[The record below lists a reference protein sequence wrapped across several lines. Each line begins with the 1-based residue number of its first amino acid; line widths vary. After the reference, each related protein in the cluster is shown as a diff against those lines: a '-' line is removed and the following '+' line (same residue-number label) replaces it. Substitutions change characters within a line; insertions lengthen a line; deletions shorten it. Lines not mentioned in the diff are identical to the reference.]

1 MQKPLE
7 AVCFHHHFYYF
18 YIRQSRHGIMELL
31 EYNMGEKVKAF
42 STKRGESGGNYAGF
56 NITHYCGDSAEH
68 IAQCRELLCT
78 RLGIEDSHL
87 ILPRQTHGNTTIV
100 IDELFMSAAR
110 EEQSNL
116 LQGIDAIVTALP
128 RTCIGVSTADCV
140 PILLHDDSKGVIAAI
155 HAGWR
160 GTVSRIAKECIT
172 LMLNRFNCNT
182 ANIKAVIGP
191 SIGCDAFEVGDEVY
205 AAFKEGGF
213 KMEKI
218 AARKEKWHIDLWEAN
233 RLILKECGFAEE
245 NIEVCGVCT
254 RTHCEEFFSA
264 RRLGINSGRIFN
276 GIMLI

>member
-1 MQKPLE
+1 MK
-7 AVCFHHHFYYF
+7 F
-18 YIRQSRHGIMELL
+18 L
-31 EYNMGEKVKAF
+31 EYNMGERVKAF
-42 STKRGESGGNYAGF
+42 STKRGESGGNYAGI

-68 IAQCRELLCT
+68 VAQCREQLCAQ
-78 RLGIEDSHL
+78 LGIGDNRL
-87 ILPRQTHGNTTIV
+87 ILPRQTHGCSSIV
-100 IDELFMSAAR
+100 IDEQFMSADK
-110 EEQSNL
+110 ETQSNL
-116 LQGIDAIVTALP
+116 LQGIDAIITTLP

-140 PILLHDDSKGVIAAI
+140 PILLHDKSAGVIAAV

-172 LMLNRFNCNT
+172 LMLNRFKCNA

-205 AAFKEGGF
+205 VAFKEAEF

-218 AARKEKWHIDLWEAN
+218 ATRKEKWHIDLWEAN
-233 RLILKECGFAEE
+233 RLILKECGLAEE
-245 NIEVCGVCT
+245 NIEVCGLCT

-276 GIMLI
+276 GIMLV